1 LQDPILKI
9 LNTKQAWW
17 SGSSGSL
24 ASRSSSTSMVKS
36 KKKKKKTKNKNT
48 ASLSYSFFSLLTA
61 GKIVSIA

>member
-36 KKKKKKTKNKNT
+36 KKKKKTKNKNT

-61 GKIVSIA
+61 GKILSIA